1 MSFRR
6 YIYISQSTERVTT
19 HGTKGAEPL
28 KTIWH
33 SSISGLPAPGR
44 SSMDT
49 PTSSG
54 IKNEQPLRKTSKN
67 TIDFTELQYLEQL
80 ACFD

>member
-6 YIYISQSTERVTT
+6 YIYISHSTERVTT

-54 IKNEQPLRKTSKN
+54 IKDEQPGSKTNNK
-67 TIDFTELQYLEQL
+67 TTVFKGIQYP
-80 ACFD
+80 